1 MDSEKQ
7 RLVIEQ
13 LDIRLKAI
21 QSVVNSFNVPSEG
34 WINTIRKSLNMSLKQ
49 LAKRLKITP
58 QSVKKLELH
67 EKDGT
72 ISIGKITEVAEA
84 LGCRFVYGFIPVEGS
99 LEKMIEK
106 RAEELAMEIVLR
118 TSHTMKLEDQENS
131 RERISKAIKSR
142 AEKIKFEM
150 PKYLWD

>member
-1 MDSEKQ
+1 MDFEKQ

-13 LDIRLKAI
+13 RDARLKAI
-21 QSVVNSFNVPSEG
+21 QIAVNSFNVPSDG

-49 LAKRLKITP
+49 LAKRLKISP

-84 LGCRFVYGFIPVEGS
+84 LGCRFVYGFIPAEGS
-99 LEKMIEK
+99 LEKTIEK
-106 RAEELAMEIVLR
+106 RAEELAKEIVLR
-118 TSHTMKLEDQENS
+118 TSHIT
-131 RERISKAIKSR
+131 
-142 AEKIKFEM
+142 
-150 PKYLWD
+150 